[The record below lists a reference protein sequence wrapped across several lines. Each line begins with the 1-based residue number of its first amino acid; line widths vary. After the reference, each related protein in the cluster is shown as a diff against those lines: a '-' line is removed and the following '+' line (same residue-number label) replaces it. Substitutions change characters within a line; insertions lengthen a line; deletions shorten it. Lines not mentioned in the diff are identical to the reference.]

1 MRALVWI
8 VEDTWEAAV
17 DAAGAQLPPDAEITL
32 LHVVRADAEG
42 AVRAVRQGLLGR
54 AHPPRG
60 EPSELLRAVAEEA
73 AGELLAQAGS
83 RLGRPAR
90 LELRRGRSES
100 EVLAAAAEVDLLV
113 LARDGDRARLGPRS
127 LGAAARFVLDHA
139 PCSVLLVWPGRPPSV
154 HTIPP
159 QPR

>member
-32 LHVVRADAEG
+32 LHV
-42 AVRAVRQGLLGR
+42 VRAVRQGLLGR